1 MQAEGGLYVTERLG
15 SRKSS
20 ADDSWHGG
28 TVALE
33 RPRTS
38 HRCIRHSAG
47 RANSHGLAYYGGSAA
62 GRTPCGPAREA
73 AANWALAKGED
84 FWEKRASEQV
94 NLTYYRLVFRSFFYA
109 PPPVRGDLPFPPHAA
124 WRFEILDEPR
134 RMQIGTHDYV
144 AVPYHFWPLRDCGF
158 TPPSKVYSC
167 AAGSMVKLSCKTS
180 GSKQVLRVCGI
191 PCTYLN
197 SASNTIIDGDCET
210 VTFSCPAVRD
220 TAVAGTGAYSLSQA
234 PLLPSG
240 SSDPVSC
247 TQN

>member
-1 MQAEGGLYVTERLG
+1 MSQRGWVRE
-15 SRKSS
+15 K
-20 ADDSWHGG
+20 
-28 TVALE
+28 VALTILGMAALLPWNA
-33 RPRTS
+33 RAQAAVAGSTLPGAL
-38 HRCIRHSAG
+38 IRMDLLTTVGVQLDEPPA
-47 RANSHGLAYYGGSAA
+47 
-62 GRTPCGPAREA
+62 GPAREA

-94 NLTYYRLVFRSFFYA
+94 NLTYYRLAFRSFFYA

-220 TAVAGTGAYSLSQA
+220 TAVAGTGAYPLSQA
-234 PLLPSG
+234 PLLPSDP
-240 SSDPVSC
+240 SDAVSC